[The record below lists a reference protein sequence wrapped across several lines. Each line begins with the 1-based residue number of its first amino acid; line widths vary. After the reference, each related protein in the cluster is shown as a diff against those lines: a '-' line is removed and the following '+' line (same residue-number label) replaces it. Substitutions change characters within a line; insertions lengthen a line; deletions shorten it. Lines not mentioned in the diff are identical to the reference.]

1 MATDKKFRE
10 DWMNRKWRPAM
21 GWTYMAICILD
32 FAIFPIAWSILQAM
46 QGGEV
51 TSQWLPITLQGAGL
65 FHVAM
70 GAILGIAAWSR
81 GKEKLAGL
89 TEDTTYQQPRRPYR
103 ERNDRYDT
111 SDYIDHSPASRR
123 RGTPIPLDNNF
134 PEI

>member
-21 GWTYMAICILD
+21 GWTYMVICILD

-89 TEDTTYQQPRRPYR
+89 TEDDTYQQPRHSRR
-103 ERNDRYDT
+103 ERNDRYY
-111 SDYIDHSPASRR
+111 SNDYVDHSPSARR